1 MTSHRIDIRVYYE
14 DTDFSGFVYH
24 ANYLRYMER
33 GRTELLRALAME
45 QVNLQRDAGLIFVVR
60 RMVLDFL
67 KPARMDD
74 MLAIMTTVVELR
86 GASMPMIQEVRR
98 GDEVLLK
105 AEVTVAA
112 VRDGRAVRLPDS
124 LRRGHVPAFREP
136 VALGSRGPAWAFRRL
151 SDVPRTARRPA
162 RENPTLP
169 HGSLTLTDEE
179 GAACI
184 LRCTPYFRQIHQRS
198 GEHTARVR
206 VERGSR
212 PPGRPGTRTNA

>member
-45 QVNLQRDAGLIFVVR
+45 QVDLQRDAGLIFVVR
-60 RMVLDFL
+60 RMVLNFL

-124 LRRGHVPAFREP
+124 LRRAMSQRFESP
-136 VALGSRGPAWAFRRL
+136 
-151 SDVPRTARRPA
+151 
-162 RENPTLP
+162 
-169 HGSLTLTDEE
+169 SL
-179 GAACI
+179 
-184 LRCTPYFRQIHQRS
+184 
-198 GEHTARVR
+198 
-206 VERGSR
+206 
-212 PPGRPGTRTNA
+212 

>member
-45 QVNLQRDAGLIFVVR
+45 QVDLQRDAGLIFVVR

-86 GASMPMIQEVRR
+86 GASMLMIQEVRR
-98 GDEVLLK
+98 SDEVLLK

-124 LRRGHVPAFREP
+124 LRRAMSQRFESP
-136 VALGSRGPAWAFRRL
+136 
-151 SDVPRTARRPA
+151 
-162 RENPTLP
+162 
-169 HGSLTLTDEE
+169 SL
-179 GAACI
+179 
-184 LRCTPYFRQIHQRS
+184 
-198 GEHTARVR
+198 
-206 VERGSR
+206 
-212 PPGRPGTRTNA
+212 